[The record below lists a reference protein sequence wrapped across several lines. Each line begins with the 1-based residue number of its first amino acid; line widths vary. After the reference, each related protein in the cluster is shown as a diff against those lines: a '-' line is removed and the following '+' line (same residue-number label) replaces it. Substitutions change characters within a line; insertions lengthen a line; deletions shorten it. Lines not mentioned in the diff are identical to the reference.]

1 MSTDSFHTYLTI
13 FGILLMATIVR
24 SQDLGLEENV
34 KDILA
39 RRKNLDY
46 VRQLVE
52 DMDNQL
58 NRLQKRTC
66 YVNAGMSDSCDYK
79 TLVKDLNNEL
89 TWSAG
94 ETPGKRKRNGGEAM
108 KETHSEIGRFLRSM
122 RKSNLLSCSLSK
134 RSCILRLPGMDCD
147 YGGVTGNAKDH
158 SFWVGDDSPGKK
170 RSYQYSCDFKVG
182 NPEGCLGKLVDGD
195 KKDNSHWGDP
205 DGPGRK

>member
-122 RKSNLLSCSLSK
+122 RVLAANHK
-134 RSCILRLPGMDCD
+134 RR
-147 YGGVTGNAKDH
+147 
-158 SFWVGDDSPGKK
+158 
-170 RSYQYSCDFKVG
+170 
-182 NPEGCLGKLVDGD
+182 
-195 KKDNSHWGDP
+195 
-205 DGPGRK
+205 